1 MKIIYLKKQKTQTM
15 KHLKFIILLCCTTG
29 VAQIQTPQPSP
40 SATFKQT
47 VGLTEVAVS
56 YSRPAMRGRTIMGDL
71 VPYGKLWRTGAN
83 ANTSIQF
90 SDDVTVGGKKLAAG
104 AYALYTRPGIS
115 MWEVFFYSKS
125 DNSGLPREWNT
136 ASVAAVL
143 EVKTKV
149 LDKATEYFTISID
162 EMSYDSASIRLAWEN
177 TEIQIPFEVPTDE
190 KTMASIKKTMKGD
203 PKWRDYYSAAIY
215 YRESNRDLQKAKK
228 WMAKAIELDGGKYY
242 MYRQQALIL
251 ADLNEKEAAIEAS
264 KMSLK
269 LAKEVGN
276 EDYVRLNTKAIE
288 EWSK

>member
-1 MKIIYLKKQKTQTM
+1 
-15 KHLKFIILLCCTTG
+15 
-29 VAQIQTPQPSP
+29 
-40 SATFKQT
+40 
-47 VGLTEVAVS
+47 
-56 YSRPAMRGRTIMGDL
+56 
-71 VPYGKLWRTGAN
+71 
-83 ANTSIQF
+83 
-90 SDDVTVGGKKLAAG
+90 
-104 AYALYTRPGIS
+104 
-115 MWEVFFYSKS
+115 
-125 DNSGLPREWNT
+125 
-136 ASVAAVL
+136 
-143 EVKTKV
+143 
-149 LDKATEYFTISID
+149 
-162 EMSYDSASIRLAWEN
+162 
-177 TEIQIPFEVPTDE
+177 
-190 KTMASIKKTMKGD
+190 MKGD